1 MEASGRSV
9 ASDERIVSARC
20 HRRRRRDWFLDEV
33 AGRVLRDHRH
43 KHRGFVKV
51 HMAVDVRTLDVL
63 AVVVT
68 DDAVDDNRAF
78 SELVE

>member
-1 MEASGRSV
+1 
-9 ASDERIVSARC
+9 
-20 HRRRRRDWFLDEV
+20 
-33 AGRVLRDHRH
+33 
-43 KHRGFVKV
+43 
-51 HMAVDVRTLDVL
+51 MAVDVRTLDVL